1 LITWLSPAREDRQ
14 QPDEREP
21 IPRRDWAIAFGIFIL
36 ACLPGIWPALELLG
50 DGDLRQAQIVARIQV
65 FYRIQHHLDPMTF
78 SRAGYTA
85 SGLMAIVWCL
95 MRFRLEWGAA
105 ERWFAWFT
113 GASIAIALIGV
124 SLGYG
129 ERPIQSLDQITLRYR
144 LLKFYPFRL
153 ADIMLP
159 AAVSITVA
167 GLAAQGLGDGLA
179 NLWGS
184 ASRARNRCWLLFS
197 CFFIYSLFAP
207 AVDRNPSRMPEAQL
221 ADWLDA
227 CRWIRENTPADALV
241 WTPTNSWAFKW
252 HAQRAEYVSRKDC
265 PQDAQGIIEWNK
277 RMGHQL
283 GEAFQNEPRLTHA
296 ILRVGTMAIEPVY
309 QNETY
314 RIYDLSVFSRK

>member
-1 LITWLSPAREDRQ
+1 
-14 QPDEREP
+14 
-21 IPRRDWAIAFGIFIL
+21 
-36 ACLPGIWPALELLG
+36 
-50 DGDLRQAQIVARIQV
+50 
-65 FYRIQHHLDPMTF
+65 M
-78 SRAGYTA
+78 
-85 SGLMAIVWCL
+85 
-95 MRFRLEWGAA
+95 
-105 ERWFAWFT
+105 
-113 GASIAIALIGV
+113 
-124 SLGYG
+124 
-129 ERPIQSLDQITLRYR
+129 DQITLRYR

-159 AAVSITVA
+159 AAICITVA
-167 GLAAQGLGDGLA
+167 GLAGQGLRDGLA

-283 GEAFQNEPRLTHA
+283 GESFQNEPRLTYS